1 VTDPTDWVSTRLPS
15 LQRLDNSL
23 RCQVCKEFLSAPLI
37 TECSHTFC
45 SLCIRRCFTQEQ
57 KCPSCRVPGQEA
69 RLRRNA
75 GVEECV
81 EAFLAVRGEL
91 LRMLGEVKEEV
102 GVLVGERERGHVSE
116 EGQDGERSPKRRRR
130 DLRRLNTEVSYVE
143 RRIEDVDGVGDMDEM
158 DGEES
163 TTPKPVEVVEPEPD
177 DGLFPCPGCNNRMKV
192 DWIPYHIDAC
202 LKAKEDGR
210 PPPPPQPPQPRTTR
224 PSQPTQNNQQFFSRP
239 SRTTRASKTPQPQQP
254 QPQPSTATRLPKPNY
269 SLMNHKQLREKLQ
282 EFGLLATGTKTQ
294 MVARHS
300 EWVNL
305 YNANL
310 DSLRP
315 KPTRV
320 LVQDLE
326 LWEKT
331 VGKDFL
337 SSALGG
343 ERRPTKLPGWS
354 DEGWKREHDRMFEDL
369 VKQARE

>member
-1 VTDPTDWVSTRLPS
+1 MSADVVVEGVTDPTDWVSTRLPS

-91 LRMLGEVKEEV
+91 LRVLGEVKEEV
-102 GVLVGERERGHVSE
+102 GVG
-116 EGQDGERSPKRRRR
+116 
-130 DLRRLNTEVSYVE
+130 
-143 RRIEDVDGVGDMDEM
+143 IEDVDGMGDMDEM

-163 TTPKPVEVVEPEPD
+163 TPKPVEAVEPEPD

-210 PPPPPQPPQPRTTR
+210 PPPAPQPPQPRTTR
-224 PSQPTQNNQQFFSRP
+224 PSQFAQNNQQFFSRP
-239 SRTTRASKTPQPQQP
+239 SRTTRSSNTLQPQQP
-254 QPQPSTATRLPKPNY
+254 QPQPSTATRLPKLNY
-269 SLMNHKQLREKLQ
+269 SLMNHKHLREKLQ

-369 VKQARE
+369 VKQAREGARK